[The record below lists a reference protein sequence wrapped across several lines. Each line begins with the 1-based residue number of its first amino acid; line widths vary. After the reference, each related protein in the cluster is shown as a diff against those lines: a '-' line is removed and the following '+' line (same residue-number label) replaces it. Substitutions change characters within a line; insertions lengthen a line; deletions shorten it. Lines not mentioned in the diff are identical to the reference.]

1 MLLVELTVMWS
12 FPGRRGQEIA
22 RYTRLALDIQEN
34 RWTVTNIP
42 LEIGARGMINIGN
55 NLNLK
60 TISNLC
66 GMKALKRLIM
76 HYLDYLDLIEFSEQG
91 GH

>member
-1 MLLVELTVMWS
+1 M
-12 FPGRRGQEIA
+12 A

-34 RWTVTNIP
+34 RWTVINIP

-66 GMKALKRLIM
+66 GIKELKRLKM
-76 HYLDYLDLIEFSEQG
+76 QLSKQDYLDLIDLS
-91 GH
+91 